1 MGKVATG
8 RGGAEDEVRPL
19 LLCLGDILHTGDAL
33 RSTGG
38 CMRGQG
44 PRVGKPSIFPT
55 AQLRCPIITGR
66 RRGEPA
72 ECTWYIAS
80 LGEHSA
86 ICLGVAAL
94 GEHAVPLAE
103 DWATPGKVGRVWY
116 VTLRGSEPGRPGG
129 GSFMDGSRVV
139 SSSSALFANESTI
152 ITLRWQDYVMSVLIN
167 EKLVGTI
174 RTDTGGETE
183 EGQDPPALRFAA
195 QFWQDNDQI
204 VLQSHNLQNS
214 RWLPRVH
221 PLFAL
226 HLCMSNLSRALK
238 LDMPYPQPCLQTAQA
253 GSGLLASRISKQT
266 HRKVDGATTSDPF
279 QKAGQLFGQKLCS

>member
-1 MGKVATG
+1 MGKAATG
-8 RGGAEDEVRPL
+8 RGGAEDDKSSL
-19 LLCLGDILHTGDAL
+19 LLCLGHILHTGDAL

-55 AQLRCPIITGR
+55 AQLRYPINAGR
-66 RRGEPA
+66 RRREPA

-80 LGEHSA
+80 LGERSA

-116 VTLRGSEPGRPGG
+116 VTLRGSELGRPGG

-139 SSSSALFANESTI
+139 TSSSALFATESTI
-152 ITLRWQDYVMSVLIN
+152 ITLRWQAHVMSVLIN

-174 RTDTGGETE
+174 RTDTGDATE
-183 EGQDPPALRFAA
+183 EGRDPPALHFAA
-195 QFWQDNDQI
+195 QFWKDNDQI
-204 VLQSHNLQNS
+204 VLQTHNLQNS
-214 RWLPRVH
+214 R
-221 PLFAL
+221 
-226 HLCMSNLSRALK
+226 
-238 LDMPYPQPCLQTAQA
+238 
-253 GSGLLASRISKQT
+253 
-266 HRKVDGATTSDPF
+266 
-279 QKAGQLFGQKLCS
+279 